1 MDSYNVNLQPI
12 TEIELERHRA
22 GVQHRQHLADLQKQL
37 ADALKRKSE
46 RESRERD
53 AKMLQEK
60 YGPLEAGMIDTSRHP
75 LPREDS
81 DIEAQNAKVLARIA
95 AAQPKQQAM
104 PALVPSEGKQRRR
117 KSKGEVADAVAQT
130 VEVEQ

>member
-1 MDSYNVNLQPI
+1 M
-12 TEIELERHRA
+12 
-22 GVQHRQHLADLQKQL
+22 QHRQHLADLQKQL